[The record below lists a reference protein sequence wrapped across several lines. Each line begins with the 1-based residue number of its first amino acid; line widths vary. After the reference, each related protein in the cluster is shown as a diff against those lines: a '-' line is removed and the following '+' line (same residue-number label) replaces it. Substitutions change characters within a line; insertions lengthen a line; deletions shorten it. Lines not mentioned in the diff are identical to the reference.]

1 MHVIIVSSGV
11 LTGVCHY
18 CVVWSADRCMA
29 YMLIVGFGV
38 RRSLVCVLFV
48 FLCLLTTYYLCSHC
62 LIWQSYKIILCDC
75 LV

>member
-38 RRSLVCVLFV
+38 RRSLVCVLFRLFV
-48 FLCLLTTYYLCSHC
+48 FADYVLSLFSLSYLAVVQDYS
-62 LIWQSYKIILCDC
+62 L
-75 LV
+75 